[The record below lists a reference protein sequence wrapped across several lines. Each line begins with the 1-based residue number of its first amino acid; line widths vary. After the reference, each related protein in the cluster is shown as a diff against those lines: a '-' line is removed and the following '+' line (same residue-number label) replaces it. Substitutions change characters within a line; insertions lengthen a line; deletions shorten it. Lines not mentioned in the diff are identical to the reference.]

1 MLWLKCM
8 ARKPY
13 KPKHLLKTKM
23 IPILVTEEFS
33 RWLREAS
40 NRLRVS
46 VSDLMREGAKLYVKH
61 LERKDGP
68 GKEKKK

>member
-1 MLWLKCM
+1 M

-13 KPKHLLKTKM
+13 KPKHLLKTRM
-23 IPILVTEEFS
+23 IPILVTEDFS

-40 NRLRVS
+40 NRLGVTVS
-46 VSDLMREGAKLYVKH
+46 EIMREGARRYVRQ
-61 LERKDGP
+61 LERKDGS